1 MEYVSASLN
10 VLSKKEKM
18 YKEKSFFPYPSF
30 LNLLFESDSYS
41 NEYLLTKFGVDT
53 AENEPLEACQKLAK
67 SSNKS

>member
-1 MEYVSASLN
+1 MFFP
-10 VLSKKEKM
+10 KKKKM

-53 AENEPLEACQKLAK
+53 AENGPLEVCQKLE
-67 SSNKS
+67 